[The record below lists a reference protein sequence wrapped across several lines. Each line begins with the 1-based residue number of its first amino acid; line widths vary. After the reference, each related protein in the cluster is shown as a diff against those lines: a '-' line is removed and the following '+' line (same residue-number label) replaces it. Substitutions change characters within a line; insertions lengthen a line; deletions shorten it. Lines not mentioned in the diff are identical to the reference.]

1 MIYQYD
7 WLMRQIEM
15 AAAFI
20 WFVLSGKTAETDT
33 PEEIRTK
40 AAQTNSLFLRL
51 LAMVN
56 QGKICEAEDELFIA
70 VQDGEERTL
79 EAAVL
84 FYTEVNKLSD
94 KALEEINFSREEIFE
109 GLKEICNIYGIQSDL
124 LY

>member
-1 MIYQYD
+1 
-7 WLMRQIEM
+7 M